1 MQKQTHLFKWG
12 YMINGNEN
20 ESENEKIDHIDMT
33 QIDLHLD
40 IDTNILYMKCVSV

>member
-1 MQKQTHLFKWG
+1 
-12 YMINGNEN
+12 MINGNEN